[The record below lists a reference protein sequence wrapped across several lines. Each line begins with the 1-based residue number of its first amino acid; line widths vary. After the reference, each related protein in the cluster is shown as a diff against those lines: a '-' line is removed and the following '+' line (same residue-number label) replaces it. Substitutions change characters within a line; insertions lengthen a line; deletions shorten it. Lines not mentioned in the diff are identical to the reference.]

1 MGKIRRSTLLGLTL
15 LLLSIAGCK
24 VSCTT
29 ANISS
34 LKFSKDEQ
42 GSVETKE
49 FAPTDTVYAKA
60 IVSNSG
66 STVTLKFSLFAEKA
80 EGVKENTH
88 LTQADMSLDLPS
100 SGYGL
105 YHVSPPSRGW
115 PAGRYRIEVIML
127 YNGEQKDKK
136 SDTFTV
142 AGGSGG
148 VPQSPEAT
156 PSIPPGGTT
165 PMDDDDM
172 NDRENSNTH
181 DDH

>member
-15 LLLSIAGCK
+15 LLSAVAGCK

-34 LKFSKDEQ
+34 LQFSKDAQ
-42 GSVETKE
+42 GNVQTKE

-60 IVSNSG
+60 TVSNSG
-66 STVTLKFSLFAEKA
+66 SNVTLKFSLFAEKA
-80 EGVKENTH
+80 EGLPDNDH
-88 LTQADMSLDLPS
+88 LTEADTSVDLPS

-105 YHVSPPSRGW
+105 YHVSPPPSGW

-127 YNGEQKDKK
+127 FNGDQKDKK

-142 AGGSGG
+142 AGGGG
-148 VPQSPEAT
+148 KSPGRAA
-156 PSIPPGGTT
+156 PSPPGGSDT
-165 PMDDDDM
+165 PPKNDTDDS
-172 NDRENSNTH
+172 ENSSPQDQH
-181 DDH
+181 

>member
-34 LKFSKDEQ
+34 
-42 GSVETKE
+42 
-49 FAPTDTVYAKA
+49 
-60 IVSNSG
+60 
-66 STVTLKFSLFAEKA
+66 LKFSLFAEKA

-148 VPQSPEAT
+148 APQSPEAT

-165 PMDDDDM
+165 PTDDDDM

-181 DDH
+181 DGH